1 MPELSKIHHCFETIA
16 AQHPNQSAVVDASG
30 QAITYEA
37 LNQQS
42 SALAEQLKTQ
52 FNLQPGQLV
61 MIDMPEKSIHLI
73 VAILATLKAECC
85 YTIMNAEL
93 PDSVILSMRK
103 RAAPKLIL
111 KEEYQEIMINAPQ
124 MLDTQPNQY
133 DPNTAYIIFT
143 SGTTGQPKGVP
154 ISHANLIPTF
164 NSWRDVFNLEP
175 GLNHLQMANSF
186 FDVFQGDWIR
196 ALCSGGTLHLYPN
209 DELLD
214 ASQLHKHIIER
225 NIDIAEFVPA
235 ILRRLV
241 SHLEA
246 NHPGE
251 KLPLRTLLFGS
262 DACSIEDVRKIAG
275 ACKEQAD
282 ILNTYGL
289 TEATIDS
296 TYLRITPEVLNQ
308 IEQLHGPHAIVPPGQ
323 PFPHVEIAVI
333 HPETGVPSAP
343 NERGELVIGG
353 AGVSSGYIG
362 DPALN
367 EARFI
372 TINDAPWYKTGD
384 QAFIDSEGSLYLCG
398 RNENQ
403 VKIMG
408 KRIELMPIENA
419 LASHPEIESA
429 LVKQDNTE
437 LHAYLVLRTDT
448 SDLMAED
455 IQAHL
460 ESQLPDYYIPARFFQ
475 IAAMPLTHNGKV
487 NRNEDPLL
495 QPGQAR
501 EIQALASSPLAPIV
515 SEVKAIWRKYIKYP
529 LLNHYDSFSE
539 LGGNSLRYV
548 EMIEAINKAFNIAL
562 KPSGRNQC
570 TVLSLAK
577 EISAAP
583 KQPAATEQQKSVL
596 TCLPQRSEKSRT
608 SSQHRAFS
616 TRPNHITTAGVIAQS
631 LSAAF
636 APLSQQTHH
645 EKKSLRPEPRMPSL
659 VDRMSAPSAKFS
671 FSAQSRRFSPSMPIS
686 TRGAPMPPRFF
697 RSARHNKL
705 AAAGLAAFVLASG
718 CSSHTMNGSRP
729 RL

>member
-1 MPELSKIHHCFETIA
+1 MPELSKIHHYFEAIA
-16 AQHPNQSAVVDASG
+16 TQHPNKSAVVDFSG

-73 VAILATLKAECC
+73 VSILATLKAECC
-85 YTIMNAEL
+85 YTIINTEL
-93 PDSVILSMRK
+93 PDSVVLSMRK

-164 NSWRDVFNLEP
+164 NSWREVFNLEP

-186 FDVFQGDWIR
+186 FDVFQGDWVR

-209 DELLD
+209 KKLLD
-214 ASQLHKHIIER
+214 ASELHTHIIDR

-235 ILRRLV
+235 ILKRLV
-241 SHLEA
+241 SYLEG

-262 DACSIEDVRKIAG
+262 DICSIEDVRKMAA
-275 ACKEQAD
+275 ACPEETD

-308 IEQLHGPHAIVPPGQ
+308 IERLHGAHAIVPPGQ
-323 PFPHVEIAVI
+323 PFPHVELAVI
-333 HPETGVPSAP
+333 HPETGAPSSP
-343 NERGELVIGG
+343 NETGELVIGG

-362 DPALN
+362 DPTLN

-372 TINDAPWYKTGD
+372 TINGALWYKTGD

-419 LASHPEIESA
+419 LASHPAIESA
-429 LVKQDNTE
+429 LVKQNGTE
-437 LHAYLVLRTDT
+437 LHAYLVFRTGTTDV
-448 SDLMAED
+448 MAED

-460 ESQLPDYYIPARFFQ
+460 GSQLPDDSVPARFFQ
-475 IAAMPLTHNGKV
+475 ITAMPLTHNGKV

-495 QPGQAR
+495 QPEQAR

-515 SEVKAIWRKYIKYP
+515 SDVKAIWIPYLKHIP
-529 LLNHYDSFSE
+529 LNHYDSFAA
-539 LGGNSLRYV
+539 LGGSSLRYV
-548 EMIEAINKAFNIAL
+548 EMINDINEEFNINL
-562 KPSGRNQC
+562 KLSDITLC
-570 TVLSLAK
+570 TVMSLAK
-577 EISAAP
+577 EISAAL
-583 KQPAATEQQKSVL
+583 KQPAATQQPKNFP
-596 TCLPQRSEKSRT
+596 TCLPQQSKPPGI

-616 TRPNHITTAGVIAQS
+616 TRSNHITTAGIIAQS
-631 LSAAF
+631 LSVAF
-636 APLSQQTHH
+636 APLPQQTHH
-645 EKKSLRPEPRMPSL
+645 EKKSLRPGPRMPSS
-659 VDRMSAPSAKFS
+659 VDRIMPAPSAKFP
-671 FSAQSRRFSPSMPIS
+671 FSAQSSRLSPSMPLS
-686 TRGAPMPPRFF
+686 TRWPMRPHFF
-697 RSARHNKL
+697 RPARGL
-705 AAAGLAAFVLASG
+705 ATGVAAFVLASA
-718 CSSHTMNGSRP
+718 CSSHTMNRSRL